1 MKNITIQNKATQLKL
16 ELEDG
21 LSQPLPFDQLSSE
34 PNRVKVQLSHCYELI
49 AATLG
54 YRTHPSMKADDYE
67 WDDHELFTER
77 WRDDVYQNPRVNQA
91 IVDRIKDLNSPSLK
105 AAPGFIVTGIVQ
117 AVLTPPCKDCEH
129 QDPRGRFVHDESG
142 QDPIDFVCQ
151 DCASDDEEY
160 GTCIFCGDGIL
171 YPTSLLNSAG
181 ECPEHKGESDL
192 DDEEREDWDSYIEYL
207 NKDY

>member
-1 MKNITIQNKATQLKL
+1 MKNITIQNKAIQLKL

-54 YRTHPSMKADDYE
+54 YRTHLSMKADDYE

-117 AVLTPPCKDCEH
+117 AV
-129 QDPRGRFVHDESG
+129 
-142 QDPIDFVCQ
+142 
-151 DCASDDEEY
+151 
-160 GTCIFCGDGIL
+160 
-171 YPTSLLNSAG
+171 
-181 ECPEHKGESDL
+181 
-192 DDEEREDWDSYIEYL
+192 
-207 NKDY
+207 